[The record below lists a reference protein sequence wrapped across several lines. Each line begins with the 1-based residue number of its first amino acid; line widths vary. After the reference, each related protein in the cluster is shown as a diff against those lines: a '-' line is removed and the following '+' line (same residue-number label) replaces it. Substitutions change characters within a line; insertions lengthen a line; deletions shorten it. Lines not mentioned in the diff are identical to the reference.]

1 MPYAMSNLH
10 CQQSGDDSPVTVRPT
25 QQPQGTV
32 IPPVVT
38 RTTVRTVMTTVI
50 PSTPVPPSPT
60 PTVTTVQT
68 TVSTY
73 SGSGDGSDCPFDEE
87 CDDSFAFGDND
98 DDEEQSGDGYLI
110 STDDE
115 DINGSPYIY
124 DSREP
129 ARRPIMETKNIYE
142 DLPSCEIKL
151 YISQN
156 VQGEQLLESVSDD
169 VKRIFQ
175 SMIPNIREVL
185 FSFKS
190 RISSKET
197 VKIQVD
203 NVTRSSD
210 HITAILKTVPV
221 QQPAFLESR
230 YNEWLEQ
237 GEPGK

>member
-1 MPYAMSNLH
+1 MSNLH
-10 CQQSGDDSPVTVRPT
+10 CQQSGDDSPVTARPT
-25 QQPQGTV
+25 REPQGTV
-32 IPPVVT
+32 VPPVVT
-38 RTTVRTVMTTVI
+38 RTTARTVMTTVI
-50 PSTPVPPSPT
+50 PPTPEPPRTT

-73 SGSGDGSDCPFDEE
+73 GSGDGSDCPFDEE
-87 CDDSFAFGDND
+87 CDDSFEFTDND
-98 DDEEQSGDGYLI
+98 DENEQSGDGYLI

-142 DLPSCEIKL
+142 DLPSYEIKL
-151 YISQN
+151 YVSQN

-190 RISSKET
+190 RISSNKT

>member
-10 CQQSGDDSPVTVRPT
+10 CQQSGDDSPVTMRPT

-38 RTTVRTVMTTVI
+38 MTTVRTVMTTVI
-50 PSTPVPPSPT
+50 PSTPVPTRPT

-87 CDDSFAFGDND
+87 CDDSFAFTDND
-98 DDEEQSGDGYLI
+98 KEEEQSGDGYLI

-142 DLPSCEIKL
+142 DLPSYEIKL

-185 FSFKS
+185 FC
-190 RISSKET
+190 I
-197 VKIQVD
+197 
-203 NVTRSSD
+203 
-210 HITAILKTVPV
+210 
-221 QQPAFLESR
+221 
-230 YNEWLEQ
+230 
-237 GEPGK
+237 